1 MKGAPRFLLA
11 LGFLT
16 RLTRARM
23 AEDTEFSASW
33 PYFPLVGLVLGGVL
47 AAPFALGFLRGH
59 TWVQAWLLLGGS
71 LFLTRGLHWDGWADL
86 WDGWGSGAKGERF
99 WEVLKDSRI
108 GAFGVMGL
116 VMGLLGQMFLFRTA
130 LSLEAYKAL
139 VFAFILGRG
148 SAVVLACRTR
158 DLARPGLGRTFI
170 QGATKTVV
178 LVTFGQVLLAGAF
191 LLPLPALT
199 LSLAVT
205 VLGLAGL
212 MFLARKKQ
220 GVNGDFLG
228 AAIVWGELA
237 GLLGWSLVSGATLA

>member
-1 MKGAPRFLLA
+1 MKGVSRFLLA

-16 RLTRARM
+16 RLARARM
-23 AEDTEFSASW
+23 AEETEFSLLW

-47 AAPFALGFLRGH
+47 AVPFALGFLRGH
-59 TWVQAWLLLGGS
+59 AWVQAWVLVGGS

-116 VMGLLGQMFLFRTA
+116 VMGLLGQMFLFRMA
-130 LSLEAYKAL
+130 LASEACKAL

-148 SAVVLACRTR
+148 SAVILACRTR
-158 DLARPGLGRTFI
+158 GLARPGLGRTFI
-170 QGATKTVV
+170 QGATITSV
-178 LVTFGQVLLAGAF
+178 LVTFGQVLLAGVF

-199 LSLAVT
+199 LSLAVA

-212 MFLARKKQ
+212 MALARKKQ

-228 AAIVWGELA
+228 AAIVWGEMA
-237 GLLGWSLVSGATLA
+237 GLLGWSLASGAALA